1 MDDSGLITS
10 RIGLNLDTA
19 EPRAILPSMI
29 NWQPFGILSTHPAS
43 AIAKKLMMLNQR
55 MALSTVFNSFQE
67 KEERHQQEET
77 SRKEPTLVKNP
88 KEQLVV

>member
-10 RIGLNLDTA
+10 RIDLSSDTA
-19 EPRAILPSMI
+19 EPRVTLPSMI
-29 NWQPFGILSTHPAS
+29 NWQPFGILSTRPAS

-55 MALSTVFNSFQE
+55 TALSTAFNSFQE
-67 KEERHQQEET
+67 KEERHQQQET
-77 SRKEPTLVKNP
+77 NRKERTLGKTP